1 MPQYRTPAKSS
12 KYYVPKEEYLTA
24 LHFCR
29 QYPEWEKEISDS
41 LKPDIDLSR
50 KTDPARV
57 AAIRKKKAVL
67 EMVIHKLSGD
77 MDEWLF
83 LGVCY
88 GLTFPQLKRQGM
100 PIGRTQYYEM
110 RQRFYY
116 YLSRV
121 I

>member
-1 MPQYRTPAKSS
+1 MPQYRTPSKRS

-29 QYPEWEKEISDS
+29 QYPEWERAIAAG
-41 LKPDIDLSR
+41 IDQGNY
-50 KTDPARV
+50 PARI
-57 AAIRKKKAVL
+57 AAIKTKKALVDML
-67 EMVIHKLSGD
+67 IHKMADG

-83 LGVCY
+83 LGVCQ
-88 GLTFPQLKRQGM
+88 GLTFPQMKNRGL

-116 YLSRV
+116 YLTRM

>member
-1 MPQYRTPAKSS
+1 MPKYRTPSKRS

-29 QYPEWEKEISDS
+29 QYPEWERAIAG
-41 LKPDIDLSR
+41 R
-50 KTDPARV
+50 TDQGEDDARI
-57 AAIRKKKAVL
+57 AAMKKKKAAVDML
-67 EMVIHKLSGD
+67 IHKMADG

-83 LGVCY
+83 LGVCR
-88 GLTFPQLKRQGM
+88 GLTFPQMKQQGL
-100 PIGRTQYYEM
+100 PIGRTKYYEM

-116 YLSRV
+116 YLTRM

>member
-1 MPQYRTPAKSS
+1 MPKYRTPSKRS

-29 QYPEWEKEISDS
+29 QYPEWERAIAESTDQGN
-41 LKPDIDLSR
+41 DHARLSN
-50 KTDPARV
+50 
-57 AAIRKKKAVL
+57 IEKKKATVDML
-67 EMVIHKLSGD
+67 IHKMADG

-83 LGVCY
+83 LGVCH
-88 GLTFPQLKRQGM
+88 GLTFPQMKQRGL
-100 PIGRTQYYEM
+100 PIGRTKYYEM

-116 YLSRV
+116 YLAQM